1 MSNPIDKLQFDRL
14 AAIIDDSFG
23 IADDTGRVLYS
34 VPDRLWEDGCL
45 PLPEDADDSEA
56 CSFFWLEGFCIFK
69 CVMDDDTIYLFKRID
84 TDRRYTTRALR
95 LVAYALENYDY
106 SQRKAGDFFK
116 NLLIYGEESVN
127 IFDLREYSGKNVLG
141 YTTIAVSCNT
151 QEGSGDGDLVN
162 ELLQHIF
169 PKEQGF
175 YVVPMGISKFAV
187 ICPIR
192 NDSDFNSIVSEA
204 EMIQDTLISE
214 LMITGCISVGTVQEG
229 LSEINI
235 SYADALKAAEIGSIF
250 ELPQRCF
257 IYDRLGISR
266 LIYGMDTDTCLL
278 FLKETLGGDFLR
290 DKGAPE
296 LLATLQIFFTNNQN
310 VSEAARALY
319 IHRNTMVYR
328 IEKFN
333 RLTGL
338 DCTKFEDGMKV
349 GLALL
354 VVKYLEKIAP
364 EELKRTYLLLKTE
377 KTQ

>member
-1 MSNPIDKLQFDRL
+1 
-14 AAIIDDSFG
+14 
-23 IADDTGRVLYS
+23 
-34 VPDRLWEDGCL
+34 
-45 PLPEDADDSEA
+45 
-56 CSFFWLEGFCIFK
+56 
-69 CVMDDDTIYLFKRID
+69 
-84 TDRRYTTRALR
+84 
-95 LVAYALENYDY
+95 
-106 SQRKAGDFFK
+106 
-116 NLLIYGEESVN
+116 
-127 IFDLREYSGKNVLG
+127 
-141 YTTIAVSCNT
+141 
-151 QEGSGDGDLVN
+151 
-162 ELLQHIF
+162 
-169 PKEQGF
+169 
-175 YVVPMGISKFAV
+175 
-187 ICPIR
+187 
-192 NDSDFNSIVSEA
+192 
-204 EMIQDTLISE
+204 
-214 LMITGCISVGTVQEG
+214 
-229 LSEINI
+229 
-235 SYADALKAAEIGSIF
+235 
-250 ELPQRCF
+250 
-257 IYDRLGISR
+257 
-266 LIYGMDTDTCLL
+266 MDTDTCLL